1 LPFEPK
7 QITKGH
13 PKTSARALRRVRNA
27 PKAAVLSGPGYLRRE
42 RGLSDDQVL
51 APKTTTV
58 AAIESQNSTNG
69 MSTNSVF
76 ISRQYHNVTD
86 LQHICHTIVT
96 FGRRGLELERPS
108 TVASPPNALKQ
119 PADQ

>member
-1 LPFEPK
+1 MLRRDRSGRKGTPTTRQARCEAELEDFQRGEREVPFQLA

-13 PKTSARALRRVRNA
+13 PKLACKGVAVRSKRPGGRR
-27 PKAAVLSGPGYLRRE
+27 LSSLCYFPRE

-58 AAIESQNSTNG
+58 AAIESQNSING

-76 ISRQYHNVTD
+76 V
-86 LQHICHTIVT
+86 
-96 FGRRGLELERPS
+96 
-108 TVASPPNALKQ
+108 SP
-119 PADQ
+119 